1 MTADNPF
8 FGPEM
13 KSKWAHLSRIGGD
26 RVAILFAELR
36 RRVAAIDG
44 LAEELIFAG
53 KKAGWTP
60 TYSLEGKELFS
71 AQIGAGS
78 FEVAM
83 RMDARE
89 RDRLLA
95 SGRLGLATK
104 RALKEARSDA
114 DKFPVRFAVK
124 NRGDVAAIAKL
135 IMLRSRMGLEKQ
147 GHA

>member
-1 MTADNPF
+1 MNF
-8 FGPEM
+8 FRNITIRYGAI
-13 KSKWAHLSRIGGD
+13 SKKGFRAFVKEVWPNHS
-26 RVAILFAELR
+26 LR
-36 RRVAAIDG
+36 PLEKTHPVFSTIYKLD
-44 LAEELIFAG
+44 
-53 KKAGWTP
+53 T